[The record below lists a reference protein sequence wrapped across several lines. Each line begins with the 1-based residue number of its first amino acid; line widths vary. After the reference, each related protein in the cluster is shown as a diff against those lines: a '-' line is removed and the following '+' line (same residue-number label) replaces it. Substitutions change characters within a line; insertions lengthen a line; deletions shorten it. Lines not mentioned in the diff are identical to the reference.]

1 MPRTKGRLFAIFT
14 LMGLVM
20 LASLAVVYG
29 MGLRVTAANRQVIRL
44 HEIID
49 GIEDILITVQDAET
63 GQRGFL
69 LAGEN
74 TYLDPY
80 NGAERRA
87 RTDLE
92 LLKNWA
98 SAGELPASAI
108 AGIEDA
114 VNSKLAE
121 LKETIELRSQG
132 GLQAALPVVLSDG
145 GKRMMDDIR
154 AQVGRLIAVQT
165 QKLHQAERLRDQSTT
180 WRTITAA
187 VMGIA
192 TLVFLAWAHSV
203 IHEEM
208 RISESASA
216 AIGRQKELLSVTLK
230 SIGDAVIVTDAEA
243 AITFMNPEAEHLTGW
258 KGDEASGRPLSEIF
272 RIVNEQTHQPVESP
286 VDKVLRLGI
295 VVGLANH
302 TVLIGKDGRRTP
314 IDDSGAP
321 VRGASGEIHGVV
333 LVFRDFSKHR
343 AAEKALQQ
351 SEQLFRSL
359 ANTIPQLAWMAHPD
373 GHIFWYNGRWFE
385 YTGTTQQ
392 QMKGWGWQSVHDPE
406 LLPNVLAQWKNSL
419 ATGEPFAMEFP
430 LRGADGQFRWFLT
443 RIVPVRDADGNI
455 ARWFGTN
462 TDIDEKKETEAA
474 LRDAKLSAERA
485 KATAEDANAA
495 KDRFL
500 AVLSHELRTP
510 LMPVL
515 SAVSLL
521 HRQRDL
527 DEDTRSIL
535 EMVQRNVE
543 LEARLIDDLLDLTR
557 IARGRVDLDRH
568 PVELHTIIERAVEVC
583 RPDLQVR
590 KLQLDVE
597 TGCVKFVVAADAAR
611 LQQVFWNLLKNAI
624 KFTPDGGRISVR
636 CQSEGDGHVL
646 VEVADTGIGIEPMAR
661 QRIFDAFEQGN
672 ALIARQLGGLGLGL
686 AISKTLVELHGGTIE
701 AESDGPGK
709 GSVFRVRLA
718 LVNHARGD
726 LPAPAESPGEL
737 PAAARPLRVLL
748 VEDHGD
754 TARVVRRILEMEGHK
769 VAWAG
774 DVASALQNAASDAFD
789 LLISD
794 VGLPDGS
801 GLDLMREL
809 RSRGHKLPGIAL
821 SGYGQEDDVAQS
833 RRAGFI
839 AHMVKPMNMEQLV
852 TAVAHISRTI
862 S

>member
-1 MPRTKGRLFAIFT
+1 
-14 LMGLVM
+14 
-20 LASLAVVYG
+20 
-29 MGLRVTAANRQVIRL
+29 
-44 HEIID
+44 
-49 GIEDILITVQDAET
+49 
-63 GQRGFL
+63 
-69 LAGEN
+69 
-74 TYLDPY
+74 
-80 NGAERRA
+80 
-87 RTDLE
+87 
-92 LLKNWA
+92 
-98 SAGELPASAI
+98 
-108 AGIEDA
+108 
-114 VNSKLAE
+114 
-121 LKETIELRSQG
+121 
-132 GLQAALPVVLSDG
+132 
-145 GKRMMDDIR
+145 
-154 AQVGRLIAVQT
+154 
-165 QKLHQAERLRDQSTT
+165 
-180 WRTITAA
+180 
-187 VMGIA
+187 
-192 TLVFLAWAHSV
+192 
-203 IHEEM
+203 
-208 RISESASA
+208 
-216 AIGRQKELLSVTLK
+216 
-230 SIGDAVIVTDAEA
+230 
-243 AITFMNPEAEHLTGW
+243 
-258 KGDEASGRPLSEIF
+258 
-272 RIVNEQTHQPVESP
+272 
-286 VDKVLRLGI
+286 
-295 VVGLANH
+295 
-302 TVLIGKDGRRTP
+302 
-314 IDDSGAP
+314 
-321 VRGASGEIHGVV
+321 
-333 LVFRDFSKHR
+333 
-343 AAEKALQQ
+343 
-351 SEQLFRSL
+351 
-359 ANTIPQLAWMAHPD
+359 
-373 GHIFWYNGRWFE
+373 
-385 YTGTTQQ
+385 
-392 QMKGWGWQSVHDPE
+392 MKGWGWQSVHDPE